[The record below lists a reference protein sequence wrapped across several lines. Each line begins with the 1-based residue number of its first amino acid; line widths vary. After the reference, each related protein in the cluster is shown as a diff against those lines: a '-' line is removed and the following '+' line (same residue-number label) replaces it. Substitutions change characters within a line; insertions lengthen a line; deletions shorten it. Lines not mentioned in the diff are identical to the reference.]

1 MRDMKSI
8 VLTLLCAM
16 VILGMGY
23 LGIVDRGKQI
33 LRSESVPERAR
44 YENAGS
50 KIFYGKI
57 EDDIEIFPWNYF
69 PEDRVQREV
78 EVTPI
83 FLTEESFVEQYFPEG
98 ACAIEAGET
107 ETQPGSAVDMAESV
121 AGDALVDSVP
131 ELRVQGYIAT
141 DYYFSELISCET
153 GVDMEEV
160 FGWFQ
165 EKGRHIL
172 QNMIMTE
179 SVSVG
184 TIYFYRGILELCGK
198 KFQVR
203 IACSDWNII
212 NFVCAEYRSG
222 DRREQKAWKE
232 GKKKM
237 VEALEESEESFAKY
251 FAYMSQLNDMGY
263 PTIYLVDDVYEN
275 AYLYG
280 FRWLE
285 DIMQGNGE
293 DEELAKGISQWDK
306 EWRAIFQPD
315 KDAGD
320 GSVQD
325 VNQEDS
331 VDYSYQVVELK
342 DMILLLVQG
351 DAAMGL
357 YFDPI
362 NRKFCGY
369 NFFYQY

>member
-1 MRDMKSI
+1 
-8 VLTLLCAM
+8 
-16 VILGMGY
+16 
-23 LGIVDRGKQI
+23 
-33 LRSESVPERAR
+33 
-44 YENAGS
+44 
-50 KIFYGKI
+50 
-57 EDDIEIFPWNYF
+57 
-69 PEDRVQREV
+69 
-78 EVTPI
+78 
-83 FLTEESFVEQYFPEG
+83 
-98 ACAIEAGET
+98 
-107 ETQPGSAVDMAESV
+107 
-121 AGDALVDSVP
+121 
-131 ELRVQGYIAT
+131 
-141 DYYFSELISCET
+141 
-153 GVDMEEV
+153 
-160 FGWFQ
+160 
-165 EKGRHIL
+165 
-172 QNMIMTE
+172 
-179 SVSVG
+179 
-184 TIYFYRGILELCGK
+184 
-198 KFQVR
+198 
-203 IACSDWNII
+203 
-212 NFVCAEYRSG
+212 
-222 DRREQKAWKE
+222 
-232 GKKKM
+232 
-237 VEALEESEESFAKY
+237 
-251 FAYMSQLNDMGY
+251 MSQLNDMGY